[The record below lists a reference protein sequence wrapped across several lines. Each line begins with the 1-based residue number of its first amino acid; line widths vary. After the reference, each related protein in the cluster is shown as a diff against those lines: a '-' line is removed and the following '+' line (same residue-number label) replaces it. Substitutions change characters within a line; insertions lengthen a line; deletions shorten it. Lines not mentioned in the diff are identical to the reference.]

1 MGGNSMNILT
11 KHDALYSLKPNTTWT
26 WSGFVY
32 ADLDWRDTA
41 TKPTEDEINA
51 EFTKIQ
57 AAQPMV
63 KLREY
68 RDWKIA
74 QSDWRANSDVTLSDD
89 WKTYRQALRDI
100 TKSASPKIDEFGNLD
115 MSSVTWPTEP
125 S

>member
-1 MGGNSMNILT
+1 MKILT

-26 WSGFVY
+26 WKGFEY
-32 ADLDWRDTA
+32 DGLDWRDST
-41 TKPTEDEINA
+41 TKPTEAEINA

-74 QSDWRANSDVTLSDD
+74 ESDWRANSDVTLSDE
-89 WKTYRQALRDI
+89 WKTYRQALRDLPA
-100 TKSASPKIDEFGNLD
+100 SASPTLDSDGNLD
-115 MSSVTWPTEP
+115 MSSVTFPTEP

>member
-1 MGGNSMNILT
+1 MNILT

-26 WSGFVY
+26 WKGFAY
-32 ADLDWRDTA
+32 ADLDWRDST
-41 TKPTEDEINA
+41 TKPTEAEIDA

-100 TKSASPKIDEFGNLD
+100 TKSASPKLDEFGNLD